1 MDEYINVIG
10 GGLAGV
16 EAAWQAAE
24 MGAKVRLYEMRPV
37 QQTPAHRTDQLA
49 EIVCSNSLKT
59 DEPGSAP
66 YLLKEELRRGGSMV
80 LEVAHATR
88 VPAGAALSVD
98 RAKFSEMITERI
110 EAHPNIEIIREE
122 VTALDAGTRAP
133 LPARDEDGRDGSP
146 RSDTPCAPT
155 IIATGPLTSDAL
167 TKEIM
172 KLTGDD
178 QLYFYDAIAPII
190 AADSIDMSIAFK
202 AARYDKGGDDYI
214 NCPMDRERYEMFID
228 SVLNAKSVPLKRFED
243 THWFES
249 CLPIE
254 EIARRGPETLRF
266 GPMKPKGLRHPKT
279 GEEPYACVQLRQ
291 ENLMADAYGMVG
303 FQNHLRYGEQ
313 ERVLKLIP
321 GLENAEFL
329 QFGQIHRNTFI
340 NSPKILNESLETR
353 ANPRLFFAGQI
364 TGVEGYVESV
374 ATGWLAG
381 INAVRVLRDQPM
393 LTAPA
398 TSAIGA
404 LCRYV
409 SNVETK
415 NFQPVNIT
423 FGLLE
428 PLPVELRKKHR
439 NKRERHIIQ
448 VERALKDWDE
458 WLPVLSPMATHI
470 KA

>member
-1 MDEYINVIG
+1 MTNVVNVIG

-24 MGAKVRLYEMRPV
+24 LGVKVRLYEMRPV
-37 QQTPAHRTDQLA
+37 QQTPAHRTDKLA

-66 YLLKEELRRGGSMV
+66 YLLKEELRRGNSLVM
-80 LEVAHATR
+80 EAAAATK

-98 RAKFSEMITERI
+98 RGKFAELITERVA
-110 EAHPNIEIIREE
+110 AHPNIEIVREEFTAIDPEE
-122 VTALDAGTRAP
+122 VT
-133 LPARDEDGRDGSP
+133 
-146 RSDTPCAPT
+146 
-155 IIATGPLTSDAL
+155 IICTGPLTSDAL
-167 TKEIM
+167 TLEIM
-172 KLTGDD
+172 KFTGDD

-214 NCPMDRERYEMFID
+214 NCPMDREQYETFVAE
-228 SVLNAKSVPLKRFED
+228 VLAAKPVPIKRFED
-243 THWFES
+243 TQWFES

-303 FQNHLRYGEQ
+303 FQNHLKYGEQ
-313 ERVLKLIP
+313 ARVLRLIP

-340 NSPKILNESLETR
+340 NSPKILNETLATR
-353 ANPRLFFAGQI
+353 SNPRLFFAGQI

-381 INAVRVLRDQPM
+381 MNAVRVLRRQPM
-393 LTAPA
+393 LTAPS

-439 NKRERHIIQ
+439 NKRDRHMVQ
-448 VERALKDWDE
+448 VERALRDWDE
-458 WLPVLSPMATHI
+458 FLLNKSQQRAE
-470 KA
+470 ARG

>member
-1 MDEYINVIG
+1 MKDIVNVIG

-16 EAAWQAAE
+16 EAAWQAAAI
-24 MGAKVRLYEMRPV
+24 GARVRLYEMRPV
-37 QQTPAHRTDQLA
+37 QQTPAHRTDKLA

-66 YLLKEELRRGGSMV
+66 YLLKEELRRGNSLVM
-80 LEVAHATR
+80 ECAEATK

-98 RAKFSEMITERI
+98 RIKFADLITERI
-110 EAHPNIEIIREE
+110 EGHPDIEIVREE
-122 VTALDAGTRAP
+122 VTAIPD
-133 LPARDEDGRDGSP
+133 DEV
-146 RSDTPCAPT
+146 T
-155 IIATGPLTSDAL
+155 IIATGPLTSNAL
-167 TKEIM
+167 TAEIM
-172 KLTGDD
+172 RFTGDD

-190 AADSIDMSIAFK
+190 AADSIDMSIAWK
-202 AARYDKGGDDYI
+202 AARYDKGGADYI
-214 NCPMDRERYEMFID
+214 NCPMDRERYDLFIAE
-228 SVLNAKSVPLKRFED
+228 LMEAKSVPLKRFEE

-313 ERVLKLIP
+313 ARVLRLIP
-321 GLENAEFL
+321 GLENADFL
-329 QFGQIHRNTFI
+329 QYGQIHRNTFI
-340 NSPKILNESLETR
+340 NSPKILNEDLSTR
-353 ANPRLFFAGQI
+353 SNPHLFFAGQI

-381 INAVRVLRDQPM
+381 INAVRVLRDQPL
-393 LTAPA
+393 LTAPQ

-439 NKRERHIIQ
+439 NKRERHMVQ

-458 WLPVLSPMATHI
+458 WLPELSPTASHT